1 MEKKFRV
8 LHIIGTLWKVFA
20 WITLIGGI
28 LLAIG
33 ILLAG
38 ILGSGGMILRQFSQD
53 PRLMPGAVGVVSGI
67 AGFIIT
73 VIATVIYFLILYAV
87 GELIDLLLAIE
98 ENTRQAV
105 QLVQHEGS
113 PEASPLPYGEPRS
126 AAAAETDN

>member
-1 MEKKFRV
+1 MERKFRV

-38 ILGSGGMILRQFSQD
+38 ILGGGGIILREFGPEPS
-53 PRLMPGAVGVVSGI
+53 MTPGAVGVVGGV

-73 VIATVIYFLILYAV
+73 VIATIIYFLILYAV

-105 QLVQHEGS
+105 QLMQPES
-113 PEASPLPYGEPRS
+113 PPEAPPPPSREPRS
-126 AAAAETDN
+126 PLEPEGDN